1 MEALASSIRII
12 LSSPPGFMESS
23 PKCLVLRS
31 ASRDASSSCLGLKQ
45 RQTLK
50 KTSSFNGVLQKA
62 DRKNL
67 GFECRCDASET
78 ENYVEMKKTS
88 GSSARRKRL
97 AVFVS
102 GGGSNFR
109 SIHEAIKGKL
119 VHGDISVLVTDKPGL
134 QSFHVPTVASMMKKS
149 SSEIVEYIS
158 SQLLGE
164 IIAVGIKVGC
174 GGAEYA
180 RDNQIPVV
188 VYPHLKSSSDG
199 VSTSDLI
206 AILRK
211 CEVDFILLAGFLK
224 LIPVELVREYPK
236 SIVNIHP
243 SLLPA
248 FGGKGFYGLKVHK
261 ANSTCRYSGPTIHFV
276 DENYDTG
283 RTLAQRVVPVLADDS
298 VEDLAARVL
307 EQEHKLYVEV
317 VSALCDDRIVWRED
331 GVPLI
336 RSKENPEKLY

>member
-119 VHGDISVLVTDKPGL
+119 VHGDISVLVTDKPG
-134 QSFHVPTVASMMKKS
+134 
-149 SSEIVEYIS
+149 
-158 SQLLGE
+158 
-164 IIAVGIKVGC
+164 C

-261 ANSTCRYSGPTIHFV
+261 AVIESGARYSGPTIHFV